1 MKKIA
6 FVIMAV
12 SSLSFIAHAQDAKP
26 IKNTGK
32 VVAEADRATIEQ
44 EAIKETEQLGK
55 LIDLT
60 PNQKGAILNVN
71 RNLAE
76 RKDYLNRT
84 GNTNERTLREL
95 DNAKLN
101 MYGNILNGE
110 QMTKLKELMR
120 KR

>member
-12 SSLSFIAHAQDAKP
+12 SSLSFVAHAQDAKSL
-26 IKNTGK
+26 KKTEK
-32 VVAEADRATIEQ
+32 VAVTADRATIEQ

-60 PNQKGAILNVN
+60 PNQRGAILNVN

-76 RKDYLNRT
+76 RKEYLNRT
-84 GNTNERTLREL
+84 GNANERSLREL

-101 MYGNILNGE
+101 MYGNVLNGE
-110 QMTKLKELMR
+110 QMTKLKEIMR